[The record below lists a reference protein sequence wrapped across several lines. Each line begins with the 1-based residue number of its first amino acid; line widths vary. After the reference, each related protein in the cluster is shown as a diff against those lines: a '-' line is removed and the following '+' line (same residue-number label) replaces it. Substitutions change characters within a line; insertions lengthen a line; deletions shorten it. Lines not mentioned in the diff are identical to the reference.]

1 MKFQRKRNLYV
12 FETREFTMR
21 VCISFRFKLCR
32 SKLPK
37 LYINSLHEFR
47 SRNVNHL
54 YRQNY
59 GNFFY
64 FFFFLFIR
72 FIRNTPMIRRRKFSN
87 FSFVTPLPSP
97 SPLLSSFFLYLLKE
111 NTRAF
116 PWYTVKFANF
126 VS

>member
-64 FFFFLFIR
+64 FFFFSFYSLHTKYTNDTSSQIFKLFLR
-72 FIRNTPMIRRRKFSN
+72 YS
-87 FSFVTPLPSP
+87 SPLPFTPPIFFLSL
-97 SPLLSSFFLYLLKE
+97 SLKRKYSSFSLVY
-111 NTRAF
+111 
-116 PWYTVKFANF
+116 
-126 VS
+126 S